1 MQRQMD
7 VRMIEID
14 KIRPNP
20 FQPRESFPKE
30 EIQELANT
38 IKSVGLLQPISVR
51 MKGNTYQIISGE
63 RRWRAAQFAGLKV
76 IPAIVKDVSDSEMMV
91 ESLIENV
98 HRKDLEPLEKARGL
112 AEVYRLHGFD
122 PLKVAGKLTTIRDK
136 IRGTGGYRLITP
148 LNNEEE
154 KIKSIADMVG
164 LSYKT
169 QYELLS
175 QLRLT
180 PEEQK
185 RVSELG
191 LETEKIF
198 SIAAIE
204 NPEIR
209 KKIIEKAP
217 ELKREEVRKLSKIV
231 KEAPEPVVQAVI
243 KPESKLTPTVAEK
256 LLEIRDE
263 KKQKELVKQI
273 ESLRLTEEEA
283 AAHIEAAKIELV
295 PPAPEEM
302 EKMRQRY
309 EDLKQEIKAKLET
322 PEAKMKGELFK
333 NWTAHI
339 AVAGLYESLSC
350 PICGSK
356 MLGWICHELPIQ
368 EAMKMAEEKYKKS
381 RGGTTG

>member
-112 AEVYRLHGFD
+112 AEVYRLNGFD
-122 PLKVAGKLTTIRDK
+122 PLKVASKLDTIDHK
-136 IRGTGGYRLITP
+136 IRGEGHYKPGMP
-148 LNNEEE
+148 LNSEEE

-164 LSYKT
+164 LSYRT
-169 QYELLS
+169 QYELLT
-175 QLRLT
+175 QLKLT

-191 LETEKIF
+191 LASHKI
-198 SIAAIE
+198 STIATID

-217 ELKREEVRKLSKIV
+217 ELKEEEVKKLSKIV
-231 KEAPEPVVQAVI
+231 KEALEPVVQAVI
-243 KPESKLTPTVAEK
+243 KPESRLTPKVAEK

-283 AAHIEAAKIELV
+283 AAHVEAAKIEL
-295 PPAPEEM
+295 PPASAEEM

-381 RGGTTG
+381 RGGMTG